1 MPTWLSVMLGVWGA
15 VLPVAFVIAR
25 WGAAVTRRLDA
36 IAQWFDKESALGQQ
50 HGTLPEQ
57 VQASRAEVQVVRG
70 EVASLKSEFNQVTG
84 AERIVERVAAI
95 EIQVDNHEQR
105 VRQLESESGRVA

>member
-15 VLPVAFVIAR
+15 VLPIAFVIAR
-25 WGAAVTRRLDA
+25 WGAAVTKRLDA

-57 VQASRAEVQVVRG
+57 VQASRSEVQVARR
-70 EVASLKSEFNQVTG
+70 EVAELKSEFHQVTG
-84 AERIVERVAAI
+84 HERIVERVAAA
-95 EIQVDNHEQR
+95 EIQIDNHEQR
-105 VRQLESESGRVA
+105 IRAIENGPTRA